1 MPTVI
6 GAVVHD
12 EDEANSLEVPK
23 VGAARSGLYVEAM
36 RKAVGLIL
44 DRPVF
49 AGVIGPFSL
58 AARLLDVTEIMVDC
72 YDEPDMVHIVLDKAA
87 QFLTEY
93 CLAYKAA
100 GANGVVV
107 AEPVAGLLSPSLAE
121 EFAAPY
127 IKRIID
133 AVQDDEFIVIYHNC
147 GNAVPNLLDTIYSIG
162 ASAYHFGNA
171 VDMADILSRTP
182 DDIIVMGNIDP
193 ASQFRQGTPESMR
206 KAVLGLLEKCA
217 PAHPNFIISSGCDIP
232 PLSKWENIDAFFAAV
247 REYYGSC

>member
-1 MPTVI
+1 
-6 GAVVHD
+6 
-12 EDEANSLEVPK
+12 
-23 VGAARSGLYVEAM
+23 M

-87 QFLTEY
+87 EFLTEY

-121 EFAAPY
+121 EFARP
-127 IKRIID
+127 
-133 AVQDDEFIVIYHNC
+133 
-147 GNAVPNLLDTIYSIG
+147 T
-162 ASAYHFGNA
+162 
-171 VDMADILSRTP
+171 
-182 DDIIVMGNIDP
+182 
-193 ASQFRQGTPESMR
+193 
-206 KAVLGLLEKCA
+206 
-217 PAHPNFIISSGCDIP
+217 SSG
-232 PLSKWENIDAFFAAV
+232 
-247 REYYGSC
+247 